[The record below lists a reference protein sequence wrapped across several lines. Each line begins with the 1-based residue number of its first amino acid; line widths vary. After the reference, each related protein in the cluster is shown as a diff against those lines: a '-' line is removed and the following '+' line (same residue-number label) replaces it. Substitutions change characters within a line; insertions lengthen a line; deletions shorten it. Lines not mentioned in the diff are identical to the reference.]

1 MTVLRLGPLE
11 ELGADPGITDV
22 AITCEGRVWVDR
34 GNGMSEYHP
43 RIPLRSPATVREYAV
58 QLCSQLGRRL
68 DDARPIADASDD
80 YGVRVH
86 AAIAPLVPQGASIS
100 IRLPRTIQPPRS
112 TRCFAKACFPPH
124 GCRYCAIWCGRRQP
138 YSSPAAPVPAK
149 PR

>member
-80 YGVRVH
+80 YGVRVLSLIH
-86 AAIAPLVPQGASIS
+86 I
-100 IRLPRTIQPPRS
+100 
-112 TRCFAKACFPPH
+112 
-124 GCRYCAIWCGRRQP
+124 
-138 YSSPAAPVPAK
+138 
-149 PR
+149 

>member
-100 IRLPRTIQPPRS
+100 IRFPARSNPTLDALLRQGMFPTPWLPVLRNLVRQKATILIMVSELSDLPIR
-112 TRCFAKACFPPH
+112 
-124 GCRYCAIWCGRRQP
+124 
-138 YSSPAAPVPAK
+138 
-149 PR
+149 